1 MANKTVFTINED
13 ASFNGVLYAS
23 TLNNGTNL
31 TLPTTDGTADQILKT
46 DGNGALS
53 WGDSSAVGTLS
64 LTTSTDLTLPSTD
77 GTADQIL
84 KTDGNG
90 ALSWGDSSAVG
101 TLSDL
106 SDVFEQINSP
116 GWYKQGGDIDGEAAS
131 DESGYSVSLNGD
143 GTIVAIG
150 AYANDG
156 VNGSNSGHV
165 RVYQRDVSNTTVA
178 PIGWTQLG
186 DIDGEAA
193 SDESGRS
200 VSLSADGTIVAIGS
214 PFNDGVN
221 GSNSAMGAW
230 INIILKMIWFLVT

>member
-156 VNGSNSGHV
+156 NGDRSGHV
-165 RVYQRDVSNTTVA
+165 RVYQKDETTTL
-178 PIGWTQLG
+178 GWTQLG
-186 DIDGEAA
+186 DDIDGESSA
-193 SDESGRS
+193 DNSGWS
-200 VSLSADGTIVAIGS
+200 VSLSSNGNIVAIGAYA
-214 PFNDGVN
+214 NDGN
-221 GSNSAMGAW
+221 GASSGH
-230 INIILKMIWFLVT
+230 VRVYQ